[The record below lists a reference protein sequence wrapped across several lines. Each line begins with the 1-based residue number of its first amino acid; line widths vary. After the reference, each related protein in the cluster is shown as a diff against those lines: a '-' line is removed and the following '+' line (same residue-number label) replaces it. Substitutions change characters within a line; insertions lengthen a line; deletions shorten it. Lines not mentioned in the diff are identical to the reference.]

1 MDNTV
6 CTTVQP
12 FAVVCGGAQTFS
24 GLYNTGST
32 HVCIRNNGHEMSN
45 EGQSEASKFDRCT
58 KYRYIPGN
66 TSSVGVPL
74 GILVLAR
81 IKEKK

>member
-1 MDNTV
+1 MVEHRPSQDCIILGV
-6 CTTVQP
+6 
-12 FAVVCGGAQTFS
+12 
-24 GLYNTGST
+24 

>member
-1 MDNTV
+1 M

-45 EGQSEASKFDRCT
+45 EAGQSEASKFDRCV
-58 KYRYIPGN
+58 YGINN